1 MKNIVAFDLET
12 TGLDK
17 TKDQIIQFGAVKFNP
32 STYEVVD
39 TMDLRIQPVEPYS
52 ISISAY
58 LKHRITKESLQGN
71 PFLKDVAQRI
81 VDFFDD
87 CDILTYNGKFDNDF
101 LSYHLEKIG
110 FKMDFL
116 SRNLY
121 DAFLEEKQR
130 NGMHLEDVYKRYKG
144 MTMVDAGLQAHD
156 ALSDV
161 KATIAIFAAQNR
173 TKQVQPIK
181 CYGVDNV
188 VVDLE
193 FNGRMVPCMNIGKY
207 KSVPL
212 DIIQKIDK
220 EYLIWAV
227 TKSNFTADS
236 KHVISTFII

>member
-1 MKNIVAFDLET
+1 
-12 TGLDK
+12 
-17 TKDQIIQFGAVKFNP
+17 
-32 STYEVVD
+32 
-39 TMDLRIQPVEPYS
+39 
-52 ISISAY
+52 
-58 LKHRITKESLQGN
+58 
-71 PFLKDVAQRI
+71 
-81 VDFFDD
+81 
-87 CDILTYNGKFDNDF
+87 
-101 LSYHLEKIG
+101 
-110 FKMDFL
+110 MDFL